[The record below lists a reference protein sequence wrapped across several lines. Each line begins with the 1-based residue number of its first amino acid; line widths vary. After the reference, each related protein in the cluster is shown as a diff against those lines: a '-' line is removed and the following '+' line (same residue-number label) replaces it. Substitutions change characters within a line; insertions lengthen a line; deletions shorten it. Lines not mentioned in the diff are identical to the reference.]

1 MHDLPDA
8 QVSLAVGAALGAGTT
23 AIGRFLLGA
32 RRIDKVDAVQAVA
45 AAYDAVAARS
55 AAHIDD
61 LSEQIKSQSRRIEM
75 LEREIRKRDE
85 LFARM
90 LTSSAGSPTSEG

>member
-1 MHDLPDA
+1 MPVDLPDT

-23 AIGRFLLGA
+23 AVGRFLLGA

-45 AAYDAVAARS
+45 AAYDAVAARN

-61 LSEQIKSQSRRIEM
+61 LSEQIKMQSRRIEM

-85 LFARM
+85 VFARM
-90 LTSSAGSPTSEG
+90 LIDKAGGPLPE